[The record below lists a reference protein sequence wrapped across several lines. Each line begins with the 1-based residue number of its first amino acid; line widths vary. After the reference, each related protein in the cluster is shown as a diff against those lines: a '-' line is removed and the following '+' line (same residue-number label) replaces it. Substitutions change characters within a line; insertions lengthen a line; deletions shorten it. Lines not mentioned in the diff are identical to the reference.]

1 MSQQINLYHPIF
13 RKQQKKFS
21 AKTMLQAVAVIVGAL
36 MLIGGYSTYR
46 IGILKKELHQAGIQ
60 NTAVLRRLEQLTR
73 NASGK
78 TINQKIDDEIQ
89 RLEREIAASTQIQ
102 AILKQGVFT
111 NTQGFSRYFVALAKG
126 NIKGLWLTHIEIT
139 GAATAVTL
147 EGMSNAPYL
156 VPRYLQRLSGQEELT
171 DIEFRAFEVVQPK
184 SDDGGKSNTNSR
196 VMAFRVATDSV
207 NGGQNDRN

>member
-13 RKQQKKFS
+13 RKQEKKFS
-21 AKTMLQAVAVIVGAL
+21 AKTMLQAVAIIVGAL

-46 IGILKKELHQAGIQ
+46 IGILKKELRQADIQ

-73 NASGK
+73 NSSGK
-78 TINQKIDDEIQ
+78 TINQKIDDEIK
-89 RLEREIAASTQIQ
+89 RLEQEIAASTQIQ

-111 NTQGFSRYFVALAKG
+111 NTKGFSRYFVALSKG

-139 GAATAVTL
+139 GAATALTL

-156 VPRYLQRLSGQEELT
+156 VPRYLQRLSGQQGLA
-171 DIEFRAFEVVQPK
+171 DIEFRAFEVAQPE
-184 SDDGGKSNTNSR
+184 SDDSTKSKPNSR
-196 VMAFRVATDSV
+196 VMAFRIATASV
-207 NGGQNDRN
+207 NGDQNDRR